1 MRKRLNVTGQP
12 STEAVGSSPRWL
24 HRTKAGNES
33 TTFGWLRMNVRGSA
47 ERVTKR
53 LLEGGQMSVAIDV
66 ETSKEK
72 QHCCI

>member
-1 MRKRLNVTGQP
+1 
-12 STEAVGSSPRWL
+12 
-24 HRTKAGNES
+24 
-33 TTFGWLRMNVRGSA
+33 MNVRGSA